1 MIAILLAHSYVRGD
15 TVPAQALS
23 QMNIRMNKQL
33 KDAGDKILAESGRT
47 PTQIVR
53 SLWEKISR
61 GSADL
66 QQVEEMLGN
75 AGLEVPTHNTTTQ
88 KVEAMQR
95 GRALFAEGLS
105 NWGIHAGADV
115 SRDDKSDTDL
125 YIDALVDRMREK
137 DLW

>member
-1 MIAILLAHSYVRGD
+1 
-15 TVPAQALS
+15 VPAQALS

-66 QQVEEMLGN
+66 QQVEEVLGN
-75 AGLEVPTHNTTTQ
+75 AGLEAPTHNTTTQ

-105 NWGIHAGADV
+105 NWGIRADAGIPH
-115 SRDDKSDTDL
+115 DDKSDTNR
-125 YIDALVDRMREK
+125 YIDALVDRMRER